1 MQTELNILIVED
13 IPSDAEAMENELRN
27 GAIRFHAKRVE
38 TKAAFLQE
46 LQNFS
51 PDVVLSDFSLPEFDG
66 LEALRL
72 LQKIRRDVPFVLVT
86 GSRSEAVAVECIK
99 EGADDYIL
107 KSSLKRLPSS
117 ILNVLKKKEGRRFKL
132 LLRM

>member
-46 LQNFS
+46 LQSFS
-51 PDVVLSDFSLPEFDG
+51 PDLVLSDFSLPEFDA
-66 LEALRL
+66 LEALEARARERGTDMATLSLAWVLSQPEISTAIVGPRRPEHLEPARRALELRL
-72 LQKIRRDVPFVLVT
+72 D
-86 GSRSEAVAVECIK
+86 EK
-99 EGADDYIL
+99 ERAEL
-107 KSSLKRLPSS
+107 
-117 ILNVLKKKEGRRFKL
+117 EGMFS
-132 LLRM
+132 

>member
-46 LQNFS
+46 LQR
-51 PDVVLSDFSLPEFDG
+51 LYHQ
-66 LEALRL
+66 ALRVPTLEKYNLYPITLDRTEGTATL
-72 LQKIRRDVPFVLVT
+72 LS
-86 GSRSEAVAVECIK
+86 G
-99 EGADDYIL
+99 
-107 KSSLKRLPSS
+107 
-117 ILNVLKKKEGRRFKL
+117 
-132 LLRM
+132 

>member
-38 TKAAFLQE
+38 TKAAFLRA
-46 LQNFS
+46 LQSFS
-51 PDVVLSDFSLPEFDG
+51 PDLVLSDFTLPEFDG

-72 LQKIRRDVPFVLVT
+72 LHTARRDVRFVLVT
-86 GSRSEAVAVECIK
+86 GSRSDAVAVEWIK
-99 EGADDYIL
+99 AVAVAYTLI
-107 KSSLKRLPSS
+107 SSLS
-117 ILNVLKKKEGRRFKL
+117 
-132 LLRM
+132 